1 MTDKGTENLLA
12 LAMSEARKVAVY
24 EMENTSLRSAVQK
37 ISEAMGEIRKECDNV
52 VHGYLNRVK
61 TTGSD
66 APCEKRFC
74 ALCQHFGIIEG
85 QRDWSDVT
93 PGNDFEMTCGK
104 DHWKFDPFNTSETEY
119 AKMMLTATKCQDY
132 VERKLLD

>member
-1 MTDKGTENLLA
+1 VSDKGKENLLA
-12 LAMSEARKVAVY
+12 VALSEARKVAVY
-24 EMENTSLRSAVQK
+24 EMENHVLRSAVQK

-52 VHGYLNRVK
+52 VHGHLNRVK

-74 ALCQHFGIIEG
+74 ALCQHFGIVEACG
-85 QRDWSDVT
+85 PWSDVT
-93 PGNDFEMTCGK
+93 PGDDFEMTCGK
-104 DHWKFDPFNTSETEY
+104 GHWKFSPSAVSEDVY
-119 AKMMLTATKCQDY
+119 AKMMLTATKCPDY